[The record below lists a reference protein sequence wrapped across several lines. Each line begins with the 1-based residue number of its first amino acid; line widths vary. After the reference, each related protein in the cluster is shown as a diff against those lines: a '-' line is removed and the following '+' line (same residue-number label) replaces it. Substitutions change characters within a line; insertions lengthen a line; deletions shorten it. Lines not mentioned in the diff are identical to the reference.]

1 MLTRVKNYK
10 SDQVGESRGERIGSE
25 YQIFTSSENSQPKD
39 SSRLEETWLRVER
52 GKKRKRLDFVLES

>member
-39 SSRLEETWLRVER
+39 SSRLEET
-52 GKKRKRLDFVLES
+52 